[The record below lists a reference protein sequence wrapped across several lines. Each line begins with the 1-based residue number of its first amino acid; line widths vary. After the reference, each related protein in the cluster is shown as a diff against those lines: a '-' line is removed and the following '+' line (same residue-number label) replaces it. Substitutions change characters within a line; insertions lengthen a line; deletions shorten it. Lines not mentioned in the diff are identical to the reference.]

1 MDLEH
6 GALIL
11 EGGGLRGVYT
21 SGMLRFFT
29 DRGIFFPYVIGVS
42 MGACN
47 AANYVS
53 RQPER
58 NRIVNIRYVND
69 VRFLSY
75 TRLFT
80 RGELFGMKFI
90 FDTLPHSLVPFDFT
104 TFMEN
109 DVKCITVVT
118 DCESGEALYYEKK
131 ELGENYLT
139 VLQASNSLPFVA
151 KPVHYHGLI
160 LMDGG
165 LSDAVPIK
173 KSIDD
178 GNAKNVLILTRP
190 KGYRKKQARFIWFA
204 SLWYPRYKGLLHAI
218 ATRYEKY
225 NETMD
230 FIDQLEQKG
239 LAFVIRPRSA
249 LNVGRAERNKDKLY
263 AAYDQGY
270 TDGSMSEPSLRSFLR
285 GSVQRYTN
293 AQ

>member
-1 MDLEH
+1 MDLVH
-6 GALIL
+6 GALVL
-11 EGGGLRGVYT
+11 EGGGLRGIYT
-21 SGMLRFFT
+21 SGVLRFFM
-29 DRGIFFPYVIGVS
+29 DKGILFPYVIGVS

-58 NRIVNIRYVND
+58 NRIVSIRYVND
-69 VRFLSY
+69 ARYLSY
-75 TRLFT
+75 CRLLI

-90 FDTLPHSLVPFDFT
+90 FDTLPRSLVPFDFT

-109 DVKCITVVT
+109 DVKCFTVVT
-118 DCESGEALYYEKK
+118 DCETGEALYYEKN
-131 ELGENYLT
+131 ELGEDYLK

-151 KPVHYHGLI
+151 KPVHYNGLI

-178 GNAKNVLILTRP
+178 GNEKNVLILTRP
-190 KGYRKKQARFIWFA
+190 KGYRKKRPRFVRFA
-204 SLWYPRYKGLLHAI
+204 SLRYPRYKGLINALARRH
-218 ATRYEKY
+218 TTY

-230 FIDQLEQKG
+230 FIDQLEHQG
-239 LAFVIRPRSA
+239 GVFVIRPRLA

-270 TDGSMSEPSLRSFLR
+270 SDASEWYTGLLSFLK
-285 GSVQRYTN
+285 
-293 AQ
+293 

>member
-1 MDLEH
+1 MDLEG

-21 SGMLRFFT
+21 SGVLRFFM
-29 DRGIFFPYVIGVS
+29 DKGIFFPYVIGVS

-58 NRIVNIRYVND
+58 NRIVIIRYVKD
-69 VRFLSY
+69 ARYISY
-75 TRLFT
+75 ARLLI

-90 FDTLPHSLVPFDFT
+90 FDTLPRSLVPFDFKI
-104 TFMEN
+104 FMEN

-118 DCESGEALYYEKK
+118 NCETGEALYYEKK
-131 ELGENYLT
+131 ELGEEDYLK

-151 KPVHYHGLI
+151 KPVHYNGLV

-165 LSDAVPIK
+165 LSDAVPIR

-178 GNAKNVLILTRP
+178 GNEKNVLILTRP
-190 KGYRKKQARFIWFA
+190 KGYRKKRPRFLRFA
-204 SLWYPRYKGLLHAI
+204 SLRYPRYKGLLNALASRHE
-218 ATRYEKY
+218 TY
-225 NETMD
+225 NETMY
-230 FIDQLEQKG
+230 FIDHLEKEG
-239 LAFVIRPRSA
+239 RVYVIRPQFA
-249 LNVGRAERNKDKLY
+249 LDVGRAERNKDKLY

-270 TDGSMSEPSLRSFLR
+270 SNASACYTGLIRFL
-285 GSVQRYTN
+285 N
-293 AQ
+293 K

>member
-1 MDLEH
+1 MDLGH
-6 GALIL
+6 AALIL
-11 EGGGLRGVYT
+11 EGGGLRGIYT
-21 SGMLRFFT
+21 SGVLRFFM
-29 DRGIFFPYVIGVS
+29 DRGITFPYVIGVS

-58 NRIVNIRYVND
+58 NRIVSIRYVND
-69 VRFLSY
+69 ARYLSY
-75 TRLFT
+75 ARLFI

-90 FDTLPHSLVPFDFT
+90 FDTLPRSVVPFDFT

-109 DVKCITVVT
+109 DVICITVVT
-118 DCESGEALYYEKK
+118 DCETGEALYYEKK
-131 ELGENYLT
+131 KLGEDYLK

-151 KPVHYHGLI
+151 KPVHYNGLI

-178 GNAKNVLILTRP
+178 GNEKNVLILTRP
-190 KGYRKKQARFIWFA
+190 RGYRKKRPRFLRFA
-204 SLWYPRYKGLLHAI
+204 SLRYHRYKGLLNAL
-218 ATRYEKY
+218 ATRHATY

-230 FIDQLEQKG
+230 FIDGLEQQG
-239 LAFVIRPRSA
+239 RVFVIRPRFA
-249 LNVGRAERNKDKLY
+249 LNVGRAERNKDRLY

-270 TDGSMSEPSLRSFLR
+270 RDASVCDAGLRSFLNR
-285 GSVQRYTN
+285 R
-293 AQ
+293 AQT

>member
-1 MDLEH
+1 MDLEG

-21 SGMLRFFT
+21 SGALRFFM
-29 DRGIFFPYVIGVS
+29 DKGIFFPYVIGVS

-58 NRIVNIRYVND
+58 NRIVCIRYVND
-69 VRFLSY
+69 ARYLSY
-75 TRLFT
+75 ARLFI

-104 TFMEN
+104 TFMES

-118 DCESGEALYYEKK
+118 DCETGEALYYEKK
-131 ELGENYLT
+131 ELGEEDYLKG
-139 VLQASNSLPFVA
+139 LQASNSLPFIS
-151 KPVHYHGLI
+151 KPVHYNGLI

-165 LSDAVPIK
+165 LSDAVPIR

-178 GNAKNVLILTRP
+178 GNEKNVLILTRP
-190 KGYRKKQARFIWFA
+190 KGYRKKRPRFLRFA
-204 SLWYPRYKGLLHAI
+204 TLRYPRYKGLLRAL
-218 ATRYEKY
+218 ATRHARY

-230 FIDQLEQKG
+230 LIDGLEQQG
-239 LAFVIRPRSA
+239 RVFVIRPRFSLDA
-249 LNVGRAERNKDKLY
+249 GRAERNKDKLY

-270 TDGSMSEPSLRSFLR
+270 SDASACSTGLIRFL
-285 GSVQRYTN
+285 N
-293 AQ
+293 K

>member
-6 GALIL
+6 GALVL

-21 SGMLRFFT
+21 AGVLRFFM
-29 DRGIFFPYVIGVS
+29 DKGVCFPYVIGVS

-58 NRIVNIRYVND
+58 NRIVCIRYVND
-69 VRFLSY
+69 ARYITYS
-75 TRLFT
+75 RLLM
-80 RGELFGMKFI
+80 RGELFGMEFI
-90 FDTLPHSLVPFDFT
+90 FNTLPRSLVPFDFK
-104 TFMEN
+104 TFMDN

-118 DCESGEALYYEKK
+118 DCETGETLYYEKK
-131 ELGENYLT
+131 ELGEDYLK

-151 KPVHYHGLI
+151 KPVHHKGRI

-165 LSDAVPIK
+165 LSDAVPIR

-178 GNAKNVLILTRP
+178 GNAKHVLILTRP
-190 KGYRKKQARFIWFA
+190 KGYRKKRPRFIRFA
-204 SLWYPRYKGLLHAI
+204 SMRYSRYKGLCEALANRHA
-218 ATRYEKY
+218 RY

-230 FIDQLEQKG
+230 FIDQLEQRDEI
-239 LAFVIRPRSA
+239 FVIRPRLA

-270 TDGSMSEPSLRSFLR
+270 SDASACYVRLRSYLNSNF
-285 GSVQRYTN
+285 
-293 AQ
+293 

>member
-1 MDLEH
+1 MDLE
-6 GALIL
+6 GAALIL

-21 SGMLRFFT
+21 SGVLRFFM
-29 DRGIFFPYVIGVS
+29 DKGIFFPYVIGVS

-58 NRIVNIRYVND
+58 NRTVSIRYVND

-75 TRLFT
+75 ARLFI
-80 RGELFGMKFI
+80 RGELFGVKFI

-118 DCESGEALYYEKK
+118 DCKSGEALYYEKK
-131 ELGENYLT
+131 ELGEDYLKI
-139 VLQASNSLPFVA
+139 LQASNSLPFVA
-151 KPVHYHGLI
+151 KPVHYNGRI

-190 KGYRKKQARFIWFA
+190 KGYRKKRTLFFLFA
-204 SLWYPRYKGLLHAI
+204 SLRYPWYKGLLNAI
-218 ATRYEKY
+218 ATRHKGY

-230 FIDQLEQKG
+230 FIEKLEQGG

-249 LNVGRAERNKDKLY
+249 LNVGRAERNKNKLY

-270 TDGSMSEPSLRSFLR
+270 IDGSVSETGLLSFLN
-285 GSVQRYTN
+285 GSVQ
-293 AQ
+293 A

>member
-1 MDLEH
+1 MDLERA
-6 GALIL
+6 GLIL

-21 SGMLRFFT
+21 SGVLRFFM
-29 DRGIFFPYVIGVS
+29 DKGISFPYVIGVS

-58 NRIVNIRYVND
+58 NRIVCIRYVHD
-69 VRFLSY
+69 PRYISY
-75 TRLFT
+75 SRLLL

-90 FDTLPHSLVPFDFT
+90 FDTLPRSLVPFDFK

-118 DCESGEALYYEKK
+118 DCETGETLYYDKK
-131 ELGENYLT
+131 ELGEDYFK

-151 KPVHYHGLI
+151 RPVHYQGRI

-165 LSDAVPIK
+165 LSDAAPIR

-178 GNAKNVLILTRP
+178 GNTKNVLILTRP
-190 KGYRKKQARFIWFA
+190 KGYRKKRPRFLRFA
-204 SLWYPRYKGLLHAI
+204 ALRYSRYRGLCEALASRHI
-218 ATRYEKY
+218 GY
-225 NETMD
+225 NDTMD
-230 FIDQLEQKG
+230 FIDQLEQRG
-239 LAFVIRPRSA
+239 EVFVIRPQLP

-263 AAYDQGY
+263 GAYDQGY
-270 TDGSMSEPSLRSFLR
+270 SDAATCYVRLCSYLNSNL
-285 GSVQRYTN
+285 
-293 AQ
+293 

>member
-1 MDLEH
+1 MDLEG
-6 GALIL
+6 GALVL

-21 SGMLRFFT
+21 SGVLRFFM
-29 DRGIFFPYVIGVS
+29 DNGIFFPYVIGVS

-58 NRIVNIRYVND
+58 NRIVSIRYVND
-69 VRFLSY
+69 ARYLSY
-75 TRLFT
+75 ARLLI

-90 FDTLPHSLVPFDFT
+90 FDTLPRSLIPFDFT

-118 DCESGEALYYEKK
+118 DCETGEALYYEKK
-131 ELGENYLT
+131 GLGKDYLK

-151 KPVHYHGLI
+151 KPVHYNGLI

-190 KGYRKKQARFIWFA
+190 KGYRKKRTRFLLFA
-204 SLWYPRYKGLLHAI
+204 SLRYPRYKGLLNAI
-218 ATRYEKY
+218 ATRHARY

-230 FIDQLEQKG
+230 FIDQLEQQG
-239 LAFVIRPRSA
+239 RVFVIRPRSA
-249 LNVGRAERNKDKLY
+249 LNAGRAERNKDKLY

-270 TDGSMSEPSLRSFLR
+270 NDGSASETGLRSFLN
-285 GSVQRYTN
+285 GSVQT
-293 AQ
+293 

>member
-1 MDLEH
+1 MDLVD
-6 GALIL
+6 GALVL

-21 SGMLRFFT
+21 SGVLRLFM
-29 DRGIFFPYVIGVS
+29 DKGIFFPYVIGVS

-58 NRIVNIRYVND
+58 NRIVIIRYVND
-69 VRFLSY
+69 ARYLSY
-75 TRLFT
+75 ARLFI

-104 TFMEN
+104 TFMES

-118 DCESGEALYYEKK
+118 DCETGEALYYEKK
-131 ELGENYLT
+131 ELGEDYLK

-151 KPVHYHGLI
+151 KPVHYNGLV

-165 LSDAVPIK
+165 LSNAVPIK

-178 GNAKNVLILTRP
+178 GNEKNVLILTRP
-190 KGYRKKQARFIWFA
+190 KGYRKKHPRFLRFA
-204 SLWYPRYKGLLHAI
+204 SLRYPRYKGLLNALAHRHAI
-218 ATRYEKY
+218 Y

-230 FIDQLEQKG
+230 FIDQVEDQG
-239 LAFVIRPRSA
+239 RVFVIRPRFA
-249 LNVGRAERNKDKLY
+249 LDVGRAERNKDKLY

-270 TDGSMSEPSLRSFLR
+270 SDASACETGLLSFLDR
-285 GSVQRYTN
+285 
-293 AQ
+293 